1 MKGIYFRRVTARGE
15 GKQDSFV
22 EFKPGMN
29 IIRGRSNT
37 GKTAII
43 RCIDFALGKTG
54 GLPIDES
61 FGYNQVELVVQT
73 PSGMV
78 GITRDFHRDQV
89 DVETNIPNKISGK
102 YNLTHSQ
109 SKRNNLPVL
118 SDLLLGAIGI
128 PTPCPIIKN
137 IDFKKEPLTLRTF
150 LHMMLFINND
160 IGKVESVLE
169 PTDSTRKTIFFSS
182 LLYLM
187 NGSNFAEQE
196 EQTKK
201 EIRIAQRNAIADYV
215 NTQIGNVAE
224 KRKKL
229 QEQMKTFKGVYVEER
244 MNDLVAGIEKTES
257 AISAELSRRQELVQE
272 ISELQERVTE
282 SEMMK
287 SRYSTLKSQY
297 KSDIKRLTFI
307 ADGEAERNSHDKNTV
322 CPFCESLFT
331 PKDDES
337 YIDSA
342 RGELSRIV
350 AQINDL
356 TKAEQSLVAEMK
368 ELSQEMTKLGAE
380 KDKIES
386 LIKQELRPKA
396 EEMRKS
402 LTAFKSYLQLKRE
415 MEVFEEFTKGWE
427 VDLQKLPS
435 GQEPTLQYHPRE
447 HFDGK
452 FQELI
457 NQYYKEILRE
467 CSYSPPPTSA
477 VFNISDFDVEIDAH
491 KKSAHEGQG
500 YTSFVNSVT
509 ALTFRHYLANHAKY
523 YPGFL
528 IIDTPLLGLDQGV
541 DDYAPESMCAGLFRY
556 FMNHQDEGQLIILEN
571 SKNLPDLDYESAGA
585 NVITFTKGLE
595 EGRYG
600 FLRGVQ

>member
-1 MKGIYFRRVTARGE
+1 MKGIFFRRVTARGE
-15 GKQDSFV
+15 GQQDSFV
-22 EFKPGMN
+22 DFNPGLN

-61 FGYNQVELVVQT
+61 FGYNQVELTVQT
-73 PSGMV
+73 PLGTV

-89 DVETNIPNKISGK
+89 TVATDIPNKANGK

-109 SKRNNLPVL
+109 SKKNNLPVL

-128 PTPCPIIKN
+128 PTPCSIIKN

-169 PTDSTRKTIFFSS
+169 PSDSTRKTIFFSS

-187 NGSNFAEQE
+187 NGSNFADQE

-201 EIRIAQRNAIADYV
+201 EIRIAQRNAIMKYV
-215 NTQIGNVAE
+215 NAQIGNAAE

-229 QEQMKTFKGVYVEER
+229 QEQMKVFKGVDVEER
-244 MNDLVAGIEKTES
+244 MTELVAGIEKTES
-257 AISAELSRRQELVQE
+257 AISTALSRRQELVQE
-272 ISELQERVTE
+272 ISELQEKITE
-282 SEMMK
+282 AEMMK
-287 SRYSTLKSQY
+287 SRYNTLKSQY

-307 ADGEAERNSHDKNTV
+307 ADGEAERNSHGKNTV

-337 YIDSA
+337 YIESA

-356 TKAEQSLVAEMK
+356 TKAEQSLAAEMK
-368 ELSQEMTKLGAE
+368 EMSRGMARLDTE

-386 LIKQELRPKA
+386 LIKRELRPKA
-396 EEMRKS
+396 EEMRNS
-402 LTAFKSYLQLKRE
+402 LKAFKSYLQLKRE
-415 MEVFEEFTKGWE
+415 MEVFEEFTAGWE
-427 VDLQKLPS
+427 GDLRNLPS

-447 HFDGK
+447 HFDNN
-452 FQELI
+452 FQKLI
-457 NQYYKEILRE
+457 NQYYKEILCE
-467 CSYSPPPTSA
+467 CSYSPEPTSA
-477 VFNISDFDVEIDAH
+477 RFNISDFDVEIDGH

-509 ALTFRHYLANHAKY
+509 ALTFRHYLANHAQY

-541 DDYAPESMCAGLFRY
+541 EDCAPESMCAGLFRY
-556 FMNHQDEGQLIILEN
+556 FMNHQDEGQLIIIEN
-571 SKNLPDLDYESAGA
+571 SKNLPEMDYASAGA

-595 EGRYG
+595 AGRPG
-600 FLRGVQ
+600 FLHGVR